1 MHRHESIS
9 SNQQMYLKV
18 LLQLSRTHPVGRVRD
33 ISQELGL
40 TPGTVSIGLKRLEES
55 GLVERERY
63 GGVMLTDPGAA
74 VARCV
79 TRRYEVLKSV
89 LTEILGVDPRT
100 ADLDACGME
109 HSVSPMTV
117 NRMEALLTFLR
128 AGQSIDMRKLAAL
141 HKTIDDR
148 CTECAAAGDCRA
160 VEMMQ
165 CGLD

>member
-1 MHRHESIS
+1 MHRQESIS

-18 LLQLSRTHPVGRVRD
+18 LLQLSRTRPVGRVRD
-33 ISQELGL
+33 ISQKLGV

-63 GGVMLTDPGAA
+63 GGVMLTGPGAA

-89 LTEILGVDPRT
+89 LTEILGIEPRT

-117 NRMEALLTFLR
+117 NRMEALLAYLR
-128 AGQSIDMRKLAAL
+128 AGHSIDLRKLEAL
-141 HKTIDDR
+141 NETVDTR
-148 CTECAAAGDCRA
+148 CTECAAAGSCRA
-160 VEMMQ
+160 VEMAHAI
-165 CGLD
+165 